1 MKITS
6 VETAVQM
13 QEVKG
18 EPKRDALQALSG
30 GGTVTVTVH
39 SDEGVAGKGSAGF
52 GRVRSAA
59 GTLQRIIDE
68 SLAPLVV
75 GEDPFFI
82 KKVREKLWQETEY
95 HGTVGLA
102 LFGVSAIDIA
112 LWDLMGKATGQPVYK
127 LLGAHR
133 DRVPAYAMVGW
144 LNYSEDELKRVCAQ
158 AVEQGYRAVKMK
170 VGCPTLKEDV
180 RRIEAVL
187 SAVGEG
193 VRVMVDANQVFNLSE
208 ALLRG
213 RAYQDLGCY
222 WFEEPLPADDVDGLA
237 ELTARLDIRIA
248 SGENTYGKRAFRQML
263 QRRAVD
269 VIQGDLRRGGGVT
282 ELMEVAALA
291 DAFNI
296 PYASHG
302 GGAVQLHMLAAMPN
316 ACYLESGLLSPTSR
330 LRLEEGCLVVPEGPG
345 FGQG

>member
-1 MKITS
+1 MKITGI
-6 VETAVQM
+6 ETTVQM

-18 EPKRDALQALSG
+18 APKRDALQVLSG
-30 GGTVTVTVH
+30 GGSVTVAVR
-39 SDEGVAGKGSAGF
+39 SDEGVVGRGSAGF
-52 GRVRSAA
+52 GRAPGA
-59 GTLQRIIDE
+59 PETLKRLIDVT
-68 SLAPLVV
+68 LAPLVM

-82 KKVREKLWQETEY
+82 KRIREKLWRETEY

-102 LFGVSAIDIA
+102 LFGISAIDIA
-112 LWDLMGKATGQPVYK
+112 LWDLVGKAVGQPVYK

-144 LNYSEDELKRVCAQ
+144 LNYDEDGLKRVCAQ
-158 AVEQGYRAVKMK
+158 AVGQGYRAVKMQ
-170 VGCPTLKEDV
+170 VGCPTLQEDI
-180 RRIEAVL
+180 RRIEAVR
-187 SAVGEG
+187 SAAGED

-237 ELTARLDIRIA
+237 ELTARLDIRVA
-248 SGENTYGKRAFRQML
+248 SGENTYGKRAFRRLL

-269 VIQGDLRRGGGVT
+269 ILQGDLRRGGGVT
-282 ELMEVAALA
+282 ELMEVAAMA

-302 GGAVQLHMLAAMPN
+302 GGLVQLYMLAAMPN
-316 ACYLESGLLSPTSR
+316 ACYLESGLLSPGSK
-330 LRLEEGCLVVPEGPG
+330 LRLEEGCLVVPEEPG
-345 FGQG
+345 FGG